1 MSLLRIKNA
10 DGTWFHIPA
19 INGKPGKDGAIQY
32 VAGDGIKI
40 EDNIISAKT
49 NVTGNIYSTKLSSDK
64 QVYQQ
69 LINDYFNGINS
80 LFEFVGGDHDG
91 LYYLC
96 DDKFSGQL
104 KYRSVRQYPKKS
116 HDNATGTTSNRM
128 WFKAV
133 ILYYDLE
140 THEYTG
146 NNWASY
152 NDGVITDYLDTS
164 QDYTTPYKP
173 KYDGSPV
180 NKKYVNDIV
189 GNKDELKTDNKQLVG
204 AINEIFNNASNF
216 KSFVCDEEIF
226 NMREAETGIYT
237 FTSNCKK
244 IITLSSDITNG
255 EGLSSYYIY
264 LVNSGGNK
272 YAVVGWYR
280 NSTVGMR
287 LWFEFV
293 KDGVDKAVKQE
304 VSVYDYL
311 TISSNQNITGIK
323 TFMTLPKSTVVP
335 TDDSHLVNKKYVDE
349 TVGNISTI
357 LETLTTVEGE
367 TE

>member
-1 MSLLRIKNA
+1 
-10 DGTWFHIPA
+10 
-19 INGKPGKDGAIQY
+19 
-32 VAGDGIKI
+32 
-40 EDNIISAKT
+40 
-49 NVTGNIYSTKLSSDK
+49 
-64 QVYQQ
+64 
-69 LINDYFNGINS
+69 
-80 LFEFVGGDHDG
+80 
-91 LYYLC
+91 
-96 DDKFSGQL
+96 
-104 KYRSVRQYPKKS
+104 
-116 HDNATGTTSNRM
+116 
-128 WFKAV
+128 
-133 ILYYDLE
+133 
-140 THEYTG
+140 
-146 NNWASY
+146 
-152 NDGVITDYLDTS
+152 
-164 QDYTTPYKP
+164 
-173 KYDGSPV
+173 
-180 NKKYVNDIV
+180 
-189 GNKDELKTDNKQLVG
+189 LVG